1 MRWTERSALG
11 VTCPN
16 RGDAA
21 YKNIAFG
28 DRDPPSRLQMQT
40 SAQVV

>member
-11 VTCPN
+11 ITYPN
-16 RGDAA
+16 RGEAA

-28 DRDPPSRLQMQT
+28 DRDPAPRLQMQS